1 MRSFKKG
8 STKLH
13 EKKDESKILI
23 LAKSIFLALIISLV
37 CIIIYAIVL
46 SLTSVSDGTM
56 SIITQAITM
65 VSIVA
70 AAVYCSRK
78 IKSRGWLYGMIVG
91 IVFVLVI
98 IPISMI
104 WGQVPTFDKY
114 FIARMLMA
122 SLVGL
127 IGGMIGVNIT

>member
-1 MRSFKKG
+1 VKSFRK
-8 STKLH
+8 SSNKLY

-23 LAKSIFLALIISLV
+23 LAKSVFLALIISLV

-46 SLTSVSDGTM
+46 SLTSVSDSTM
-56 SIITQAITM
+56 SVITQVITM
-65 VSIVA
+65 ISIVA
-70 AAVYCSRK
+70 SAIYCSRR
-78 IKSRGWLYGMIVG
+78 IKSKGWLYGMIVG
-91 IVFVLVI
+91 IIFILVI

-114 FIARMLMA
+114 FIARILMA
-122 SLVGL
+122 ALVGL

>member
-1 MRSFKKG
+1 VKSFRKS
-8 STKLH
+8 STKLY

-23 LAKSIFLALIISLV
+23 LAKSVFLALIISLV

-46 SLTSVSDGTM
+46 SLTSVSDSTM
-56 SIITQAITM
+56 SVITQVITM
-65 VSIVA
+65 ISIVA
-70 AAVYCSRK
+70 SAIYCSRK
-78 IKSRGWLYGMIVG
+78 IKSKGWLYGMIVG
-91 IVFVLVI
+91 IIFILVI

-114 FIARMLMA
+114 FIARVLMA
-122 SLVGL
+122 ALVGL

>member
-1 MRSFKKG
+1 MKSFRK
-8 STKLH
+8 SSNKLY

-23 LAKSIFLALIISLV
+23 LAKSVFLALIISLV

-46 SLTSVSDGTM
+46 SLTSVSDSTM
-56 SIITQAITM
+56 SVITQVITM
-65 VSIVA
+65 ISIVA
-70 AAVYCSRK
+70 SAIYCSRR
-78 IKSRGWLYGMIVG
+78 IKSKGWLYGMIVG
-91 IVFVLVI
+91 IIFILVI

-114 FIARMLMA
+114 FIARILMA
-122 SLVGL
+122 ALVGL

>member
-1 MRSFKKG
+1 MKSFRKS
-8 STKLH
+8 STKLY

-23 LAKSIFLALIISLV
+23 LAKSVFLALIISLV

-46 SLTSVSDGTM
+46 SLTSVSDSTM
-56 SIITQAITM
+56 SVITQVITM
-65 VSIVA
+65 ISIVA
-70 AAVYCSRK
+70 SAIYCSRK
-78 IKSRGWLYGMIVG
+78 IKSKGWLYGMIVG
-91 IVFVLVI
+91 IIFILVI

-114 FIARMLMA
+114 FIARVLMA
-122 SLVGL
+122 ALVGL